1 MKRITIK
8 NRTYF
13 SGLLLGMLF
22 LAGCKKSFLE
32 RPPTDAIVDA
42 NFYKTDEQLLAASAL
57 LYNKVWFD
65 YNENPAFSF
74 GDIRAGTAFR
84 GYNERGNVE
93 FNTTDITPE
102 NRRAWSS
109 LFVVVG
115 QSNLLI
121 ANVARYAGSGVSEQA
136 KRT

>member
-1 MKRITIK
+1 MKKLTIKRIH
-8 NRTYF
+8 YLF
-13 SGLLLGMLF
+13 SLF
-22 LAGCKKSFLE
+22 LAIVVLASCKKSFLE
-32 RPPTDAIVDA
+32 KPPTDSIVDA
-42 NFYKTDEQLLAASAL
+42 NFYKSDDQLAAASAL

-102 NRRAWSS
+102 NRRAWSA

-115 QSNLLI
+115 QSNL
-121 ANVARYAGSGVSEQA
+121 
-136 KRT
+136 